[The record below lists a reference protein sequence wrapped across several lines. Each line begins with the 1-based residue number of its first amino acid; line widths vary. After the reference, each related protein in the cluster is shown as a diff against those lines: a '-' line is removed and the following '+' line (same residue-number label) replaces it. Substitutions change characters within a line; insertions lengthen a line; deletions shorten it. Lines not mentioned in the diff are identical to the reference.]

1 MKIGQINLLFLN
13 FVLFLINQAH
23 ANFQRLIIGLI
34 SFLAFFDRILRF
46 VFQIVIDELQH
57 EIAGVVRDFA
67 HVVENFL
74 QALFQEPLVG
84 IQLNLQQIRHL
95 ENFFNFREAL
105 SDTKSRSNRMY
116 LYH

>member
-34 SFLAFFDRILRF
+34 SFLAFFD